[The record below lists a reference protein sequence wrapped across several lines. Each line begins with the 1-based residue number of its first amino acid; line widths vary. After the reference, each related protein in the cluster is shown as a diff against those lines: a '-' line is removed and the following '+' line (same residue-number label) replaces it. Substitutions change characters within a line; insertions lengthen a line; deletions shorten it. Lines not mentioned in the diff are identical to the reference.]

1 MKIFVDS
8 LSATSFES
16 GHLLSHCP
24 GKIYLSEDSTLRLSE
39 YCLTLLRDRVAE
51 LPTWIYC
58 LCPLVTRSVVC
69 QQWARVLCILP
80 TANSGE
86 YQSIQ
91 TGAVSLNVTEFDS
104 VQLALV
110 DSELRP
116 FPLLPGESFC
126 AVLEFSAASYHS
138 LWFFIYVGSV
148 WRLQAPPPSPRSH
161 SYRGV
166 ASLFAPYVSSLP

>member
-1 MKIFVDS
+1 MKIYVDT
-8 LSATSFES
+8 LSAASFVN
-16 GHLLSHCP
+16 GQLLSRCP
-24 GKIYLSEDSTLRLSE
+24 GKIYLSENSTLRLAE
-39 YCLTLLRDRVAE
+39 YCLILNSRE
-51 LPTWIYC
+51 LPAWIYC

-91 TGAVSLNVTEFDS
+91 TGPVSLNVTEFDS
-104 VQLALV
+104 VQLSLV

-138 LWFFIYVGSV
+138 S
-148 WRLQAPPPSPRSH
+148 
-161 SYRGV
+161 
-166 ASLFAPYVSSLP
+166 